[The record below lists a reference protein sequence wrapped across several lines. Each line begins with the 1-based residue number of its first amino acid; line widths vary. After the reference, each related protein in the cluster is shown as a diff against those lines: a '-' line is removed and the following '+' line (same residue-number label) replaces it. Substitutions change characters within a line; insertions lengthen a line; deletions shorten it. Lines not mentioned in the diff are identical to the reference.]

1 MPPRKRMMD
10 TASDVGSDVGSV
22 YGGDDDDD
30 DERGKQEMAAAR
42 KAAKA
47 QKRGRSMF
55 IDDDVE
61 VEGEEDDEDD
71 DEEGDEGD
79 EYVEDDGAEK
89 VTAKQAE
96 RENRQYDVERRLE
109 EDAKLQEQVR
119 QRFEGDNAAKY
130 TREAFEEEDE
140 EGGSGAARFQD
151 LPDATRDPRL
161 WLMKCKPNQEKML
174 CIQLM
179 QKFLDSM
186 HTDKPLQIKS
196 AACTDIKGYIYVE
209 AYKEIHVR
217 EATAGL
223 NHLFYRITQVPV
235 NEMTDVMRVR
245 VDAKKKPLQR
255 NSWVRVRRNDEYKD
269 DLAQVVE
276 LDNDGT
282 RARVRLI
289 PRLRVYVTRGLDDDD
304 AGART
309 MRPPAKLFNPEE
321 VESFGGE
328 FSQVRPPPPPHRC
341 SRLYRPLGSPPSD
354 SALGRSCPHPGALAL
369 DSPHSAAA
377 RPASS
382 PPDDAS
388 RPPPRVP
395 SSPRCLPDHAQRPQ
409 AF

>member
-179 QKFLDSM
+179 QKFLD
-186 HTDKPLQIKS
+186 
-196 AACTDIKGYIYVE
+196 
-209 AYKEIHVR
+209 
-217 EATAGL
+217 
-223 NHLFYRITQVPV
+223 
-235 NEMTDVMRVR
+235 
-245 VDAKKKPLQR
+245 
-255 NSWVRVRRNDEYKD
+255 
-269 DLAQVVE
+269 
-276 LDNDGT
+276 
-282 RARVRLI
+282 
-289 PRLRVYVTRGLDDDD
+289 
-304 AGART
+304 
-309 MRPPAKLFNPEE
+309 
-321 VESFGGE
+321 
-328 FSQVRPPPPPHRC
+328 
-341 SRLYRPLGSPPSD
+341 
-354 SALGRSCPHPGALAL
+354 
-369 DSPHSAAA
+369 
-377 RPASS
+377 
-382 PPDDAS
+382 
-388 RPPPRVP
+388 
-395 SSPRCLPDHAQRPQ
+395 
-409 AF
+409 